1 MSYERIFESPDG
13 GKTVYERKPNEDI
26 KDRRLVTE
34 SNDDWKVI
42 RKDYEAGIIAIN
54 SLIET
59 HEQKWVKSGSTD
71 VFHKKSMNTL
81 IDYMHELKAYIKA
94 KEEDYFK

>member
-1 MSYERIFESPDG
+1 MSRMIYESPDG

-71 VFHKKSMNTL
+71 VFHKESMDTL

>member
-1 MSYERIFESPDG
+1 MSGMIYESPDG

-26 KDRRLVTE
+26 KDRQLVSAPDE
-34 SNDDWKVI
+34 DWKVI
-42 RKDYEAGIIAIN
+42 RREYEAGIIAIN
-54 SLIET
+54 NLIET

-71 VFHKKSMNTL
+71 VFHKQSMTTL

>member
-42 RKDYEAGIIAIN
+42 RKDL
-54 SLIET
+54 SLI
-59 HEQKWVKSGSTD
+59 H
-71 VFHKKSMNTL
+71 
-81 IDYMHELKAYIKA
+81 I
-94 KEEDYFK
+94 

>member
-1 MSYERIFESPDG
+1 MSGMIYESPDG

-71 VFHKKSMNTL
+71 VFHKESMDTL